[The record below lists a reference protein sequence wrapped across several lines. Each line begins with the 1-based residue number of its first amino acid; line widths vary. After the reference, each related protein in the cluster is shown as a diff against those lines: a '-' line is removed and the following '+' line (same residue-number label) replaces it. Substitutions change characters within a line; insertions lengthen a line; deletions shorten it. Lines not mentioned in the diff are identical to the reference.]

1 MLRSRMKALSTV
13 TSKSLAETSFQY
25 ATETECMA
33 VLREIANDAR
43 DLCNQQLAAEAVGL
57 IMELFPP
64 KELNNPETFLE
75 YAVMSIVDFPADV
88 VAKLAHPQHGIAR
101 ETKFLP
107 SIAELVQWCEREVS
121 ARKAARAGATQ
132 RLGALNYR
140 KRLSQGPIINDEDSK
155 RDGFEKLSFA
165 ALSQPKDAAE

>member
-88 VAKLAHPQHGIAR
+88 VAKLAHPQHGIVQSAIVDAGLHLGGR
-101 ETKFLP
+101 EACDAVTNVTDDIDAL
-107 SIAELVQWCEREVS
+107 LVSLGHVGVLV
-121 ARKAARAGATQ
+121 GA
-132 RLGALNYR
+132 
-140 KRLSQGPIINDEDSK
+140 
-155 RDGFEKLSFA
+155 
-165 ALSQPKDAAE
+165 DAAKGNQLLNAHRVSYPLARIGCLTISQALE